1 MRSARYYFI
10 AILFSASVNT
20 VIAQQVAQEPS
31 AVAEQE
37 LLTLI
42 AQLGDDDFDQRELAQ
57 QKLKELGL
65 VAFDALHAARYND
78 DIEIAKRATYLV
90 RSMKVRW
97 IEPKDPTSVAKIL
110 KEYGEQHVSE
120 RRIRIEQLTKLKNRE
135 GIIPLTRMVRYESDT
150 KLSKIAALGII
161 QYNEPEE
168 AEDREQ
174 LAETLISICG
184 QSARVGSRWME
195 TFAQTLTEPPNS
207 LEAWNSLSE
216 QEEQTLATFPRDSSR
231 EILQRMLRWQHEL
244 ITKHGQADDASVV
257 LARMINLLDGTRQT
271 LLDMVEWMSDRK
283 LWAGI
288 EQLAIR
294 FPGEFQKYPDLV
306 YRLAESFVRRDMI
319 DEANQ
324 TADQALE
331 LQLDDVQMHIET
343 AIWLKQRMLYQWSI
357 REFQHVITSTGMTNG
372 YHLWAIFNLS
382 ELQHDLLKHG
392 DAAETLMPLALA
404 ANNEKD
410 PTYRT
415 INGYLKDTFK
425 RTAESLVSRA
435 EYFHARDCEDKE
447 DYEKQREHLNKGFAA
462 DPTDGDLLIGMYRF
476 KKADEAWKARTRD
489 AIENTVTAQFDEIQQ
504 LEQEYRT
511 VEGVS
516 RKDTVGSTL
525 ARVCNQYA
533 WLVGNTF
540 GDFKLA
546 VKLSHRSLDLRKD
559 APGYL
564 DTLGRCYYAADDLE
578 NAIKY
583 QKQAVELDPDSQQMR
598 RQLKMFE
605 TALKEKEAN

>member
-1 MRSARYYFI
+1 MRSVRHCFI
-10 AILFSASVNT
+10 AILFALGVNT
-20 VIAQQVAQEPS
+20 AFAQQATPEISEVAQ
-31 AVAEQE
+31 QE
-37 LLTLI
+37 LLKLI
-42 AQLGDDDFDQRELAQ
+42 AQLGDDDFDRRELAQ

-97 IEPKDPTSVAKIL
+97 IESKDPTSVAKIL
-110 KEYGEQHVSE
+110 KDYGEQHVSE
-120 RRIRIEQLTKLKNRE
+120 RRIRIEQLTKLKNDE

-161 QYNEPEE
+161 QYNEPED
-168 AEDREQ
+168 AGDRKQ

-184 QSARVGSRWME
+184 PSARVGSRWME
-195 TFAQTLTEPPNS
+195 AFAQTLTDPVNS
-207 LEAWNSLSE
+207 LEMWDGLSE
-216 QEEQTLATFPRDSSR
+216 KEEQTLATFPRDSSR

-244 ITKHGQADDASVV
+244 ITEHGQADDANVV
-257 LARMINLLDGTRQT
+257 LVRMINLLDGTRQT
-271 LLDMVEWMSDRK
+271 LLDMVEWMSDRE
-283 LWAGI
+283 LWEGI

-294 FPGEFQKYPDLV
+294 FPGEFQKYPDLI
-306 YRLAESFVRRDMI
+306 YRLAESFVRRDMM

-331 LQLDDVQMHIET
+331 LQLDDVQMHMET
-343 AIWLKQRMLYQWSI
+343 AIWLKQRMLYEWSI
-357 REFQHVITSTGMTNG
+357 REFQHVITSTGMTSG
-372 YHLWAIFNLS
+372 YHLWAVFNLS

-404 ANNEKD
+404 ANDDQD
-410 PTYRT
+410 PSFRT

-425 RTAESLVSRA
+425 RTAQSLVSRA
-435 EYFHARDCEDKE
+435 EYFHACDCEAKE
-447 DYEKQREHLNKGFAA
+447 DYEKQKEHLNKGFEA
-462 DPTDGDLLIGMYRF
+462 DPTDGDLLIGMFRY
-476 KKADEAWKARTRD
+476 KKADDAWKARARD
-489 AIENTVTAQFDEIQQ
+489 AITKTVTAQFDEIQQ
-504 LEQEYRT
+504 LEQEHRT

-516 RKDTVGSTL
+516 RKDTVGYAL

-540 GDFKLA
+540 GDFNLA
-546 VKLSHRSLDLRKD
+546 VKLSHRSLELRKD

-583 QKQAVELDPDSQQMR
+583 QKQAVELDPDSEQMR